1 MQEEVIWSSLLD
13 NRYSIEVIR
22 TAPYRA
28 EFSIRDG
35 DQVLRTESVGLM
47 YGAIFE
53 PDVSDV
59 AEITVVPRSSVACA
73 ADRSPC
79 KRTPRA
85 TPVLV
90 ITDQRHNLNTVAYS
104 RYFPRDY
111 SDWSH

>member
-47 YGAIFE
+47 YGAIFG

-59 AEITVVPRSSVACA
+59 AEWQRLS
-73 ADRSPC
+73 
-79 KRTPRA
+79 
-85 TPVLV
+85 
-90 ITDQRHNLNTVAYS
+90 TDFVDNHNQ
-104 RYFPRDY
+104 
-111 SDWSH
+111 